1 MNAKRL
7 NNGFKYWSILIYI
20 GNIILGFEI
29 PGMEINP
36 IISVDVRTH
45 IADIAHIDYQTS
57 EK

>member
-29 PGMEINP
+29 PDMKL
-36 IISVDVRTH
+36 TL
-45 IADIAHIDYQTS
+45 
-57 EK
+57 